1 VQLVGYKGSVKKTT
15 TVKCNDPEMPQ
26 WQLVM
31 QGNVRTLI
39 DVLPGNT
46 LIFRGRAEGLESK
59 TIDLV
64 GSAVPFHIRKIQ
76 SNLEGRVAHEL
87 ETVEEGKRYR
97 LKVSSLVRQGD
108 YSGSLWLQTDLP
120 QKPDIMIR
128 ITGAVEGEVTVSPK
142 TLFIGKMSALQPA
155 RSGTVLVIGN
165 SGKPFKI
172 TKLQY
177 DEKLASVT
185 QHPLTDQNGY
195 RLEIASKLEG
205 LSQGARQ
212 QTVLSIETD
221 LEPEGRSEV
230 VIQVFNAQ

>member
-1 VQLVGYKGSVKKTT
+1 MGYKGSVKKTT
-15 TVKCNDPEMPQ
+15 TVKCNDTRTPQ
-26 WQLVM
+26 MQLVM
-31 QGNVRTLI
+31 EGNVRTLI

-46 LIFRGRAEGLESK
+46 LSFRGRAEGLERK

-64 GSAVPFHIRKIQ
+64 GSVMPYHIRKIQ

-97 LKVSSLVRQGD
+97 LKVSNLIQQGD

-128 ITGAVEGEVTVSPK
+128 ITGAVEGDVTVNPK
-142 TLFIGKMSALQPA
+142 TLFIGKMSAQQPV
-155 RSGTVLVIGN
+155 RSGNVLVIGN

-172 TKLQY
+172 TRLTH
-177 DEKLASVT
+177 DEKIIAVT
-185 QHPLTDQNGY
+185 QHPLADKNGY
-195 RLEIASKLEG
+195 RLEITPKLEN
-205 LSQGARQ
+205 LSPGARQ

-221 LEPEGRSEV
+221 LTPEGKNEV
-230 VIQVFNAQ
+230 LIQIINTQ